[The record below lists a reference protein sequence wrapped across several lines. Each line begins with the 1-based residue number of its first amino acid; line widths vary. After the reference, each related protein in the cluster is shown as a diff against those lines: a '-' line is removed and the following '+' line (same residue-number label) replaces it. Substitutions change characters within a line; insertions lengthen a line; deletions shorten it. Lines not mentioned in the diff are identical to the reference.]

1 MINHVAPDVALRGI
15 LMSREI
21 LTLSREVSEIATKK
35 IGEIQRVTATTRI
48 LALNALIE
56 ATRAG
61 AAGRGFAVV
70 ADEVKT
76 ISEQIENIA
85 DDLRLQMSTRTKA
98 LDQLWTKT
106 MADVRGTRLADLA
119 LNMIDIIDRNL
130 YERSCDVRWWATDSA
145 VVDCL
150 EHPSPEASR
159 YATKRLGVIL
169 GSYTVYLDLWVIDT
183 TGRVIATGRPD
194 RYAGAI
200 GTSVAGA
207 SWFEQAMSSRDGT
220 EFSVADVQVNPA
232 LANKPVATYAAG
244 IRRGGEAN
252 GELLGVLGIF
262 FDWQPQ
268 AQAVVDG
275 IRLEPEEQDLTRAL
289 LIDSS
294 GRVIAATGSKGILTE
309 SFMLRHGGQKSGSY
323 TDASGNLIGFALT
336 PGYET
341 YRGLGWYGVMV
352 RSGADG

>member
-1 MINHVAPDVALRGI
+1 
-15 LMSREI
+15 MSREI

-169 GSYTVYLDLWVIDT
+169 GSYTVYLDLWVSDT

-194 RYAGAI
+194 RYAGAS

-220 EFSVADVQVNPA
+220 
-232 LANKPVATYAAG
+232 
-244 IRRGGEAN
+244 
-252 GELLGVLGIF
+252 
-262 FDWQPQ
+262 
-268 AQAVVDG
+268 
-275 IRLEPEEQDLTRAL
+275 
-289 LIDSS
+289 
-294 GRVIAATGSKGILTE
+294 
-309 SFMLRHGGQKSGSY
+309 
-323 TDASGNLIGFALT
+323 
-336 PGYET
+336 
-341 YRGLGWYGVMV
+341 
-352 RSGADG
+352 

>member
-1 MINHVAPDVALRGI
+1 
-15 LMSREI
+15 MSREI

-61 AAGRGFAVV
+61 NAGKGFAVV

-76 ISEQIENIA
+76 ISEEIEDIA
-85 DDLRLQMSTRTKA
+85 NDLNQQMSTRTRA

-150 EHPSPEASR
+150 ENPSADANR
-159 YATKRLGVIL
+159 YATKRLGIIL
-169 GSYTVYLDLWVIDT
+169 GSYTVYLDLWVIDAS
-183 TGRVIATGRPD
+183 GRVIATGRPD
-194 RYAGAI
+194 RYPGAV

-207 SWFEQAMSSRDGT
+207 TWFQRAMAGRDGT
-220 EFSVADVQVNPA
+220 EFAVADVEINAA

-244 IRRGGEAN
+244 IRRGGETN

-268 AQAVVDG
+268 AQAVVEG
-275 IRLEPEEQDLTRAL
+275 VRLEPEEQALTRAL
-289 LIDSS
+289 LVDSS
-294 GRVIAATGSKGILTE
+294 GRVIAASDGRGTLTE
-309 SFMLRHGGQKSGSY
+309 TFSLRHGGQKSGSY
-323 TDASGNLIGFALT
+323 TDPAGNLIGFALT

-341 YRGLGWYGVMV
+341 YRGLGWYGVLV
-352 RSGADG
+352 RSGADN